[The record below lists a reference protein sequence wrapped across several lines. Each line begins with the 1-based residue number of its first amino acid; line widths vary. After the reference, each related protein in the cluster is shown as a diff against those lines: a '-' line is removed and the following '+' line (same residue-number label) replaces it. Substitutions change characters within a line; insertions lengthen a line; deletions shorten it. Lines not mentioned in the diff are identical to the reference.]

1 MCVCLC
7 TCMCTGVCGDSGT
20 LEPCLAKTSHSP
32 LVSAISSLMGHLNSS
47 GRIGKEVKG
56 ARGSCDTDSKHKMD
70 LLQNPG
76 SWETGRWTGW
86 APAMGR
92 RPEIC
97 IFIKSI
103 RFWGLPWRHSG

>member
-1 MCVCLC
+1 MCLC
-7 TCMCTGVCGDSGT
+7 TCMYTGVCGDSGT

-56 ARGSCDTDSKHKMD
+56 ARGSCDADSKHKMD
-70 LLQNPG
+70 SLQSPG
-76 SWETGRWTGW
+76 SWGAGRRNSR
-86 APAMGR
+86 APGMGH

-97 IFIKSI
+97 IFIKNIQFS
-103 RFWGLPWRHSG
+103 GLPWLPSG